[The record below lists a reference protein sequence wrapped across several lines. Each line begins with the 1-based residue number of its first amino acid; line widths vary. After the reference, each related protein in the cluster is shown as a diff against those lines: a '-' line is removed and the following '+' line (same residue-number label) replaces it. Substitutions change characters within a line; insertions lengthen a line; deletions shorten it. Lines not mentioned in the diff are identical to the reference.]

1 MPDYSDEAPRRLLVI
16 DDNRAIHDDFR
27 KIFESSSVP
36 RGELAA
42 TEAALFGD
50 GAEPAV
56 DVHFRL
62 DCASQGAEGVALVAA
77 ARGEYALAFIDMRM
91 PPGLDGIE
99 TTSRIWELDPA
110 VQVVICT
117 AYSDHSWDDVRR
129 RFGHTD
135 RLLILKKPFDNIEV
149 LQLASA
155 LTEKWRL
162 AGITRRRLQELET
175 LLEQRAA
182 ELRALQARVSQVAA

>member
-1 MPDYSDEAPRRLLVI
+1 MADYANEAPRRLLVV

-27 KIFESSSVP
+27 KIFESDSA
-36 RGELAA
+36 RDGKLAA
-42 TEAALFGD
+42 VEAALFGD
-50 GAEPAV
+50 AAEPAAALR
-56 DVHFRL
+56 FQL
-62 DCASQGAEGVALVAA
+62 DCASQGAEGVALVGAA
-77 ARGEYALAFIDMRM
+77 KGQYALAFIDMRM

-117 AYSDHSWDDVRR
+117 AYSDHSWDDIQRK
-129 RFGHTD
+129 FGTTD

-149 LQLASA
+149 LQLATA

-162 AGITRRRLQELET
+162 AAITLRRLQRLEM
-175 LLEQRAA
+175 LLQQREAQFPAA
-182 ELRALQARVSQVAA
+182 RA